1 MSRRAQT
8 SPRQRS
14 APTTPAPAD
23 SPTLVGSAGVADAR
37 LSILFDVFALN
48 QRVRTLLQIAMHDA
62 GMRADEYAVY
72 SVVFESGQVTMTEM
86 ARELGMPVTTAADY
100 VRAMTARG
108 HVRKDAHPADQRAYL
123 LSLTAVG
130 VRAQKKASQSFE
142 RGYQALVRELPPLG
156 EADTRVVLQRLT
168 ASAAR
173 AADGLSRPAV
183 G

>member
-1 MSRRAQT
+1 MNRR
-8 SPRQRS
+8 
-14 APTTPAPAD
+14 
-23 SPTLVGSAGVADAR
+23 GSAGVADAR

-100 VRAMTARG
+100 VRAMVARG
-108 HVRKDAHPADQRAYL
+108 HVRKDAHPGDQRAYL
-123 LSLTAVG
+123 LSLTAAG
-130 VRAQKKASQSFE
+130 VRAQKKASRSFE
-142 RGYQALVRELPPLG
+142 RGYQALVRELPPLD
-156 EADTRVVLQRLT
+156 EADTRVVLQRLA

-173 AADGLSRPAV
+173 AAERLSRPAV